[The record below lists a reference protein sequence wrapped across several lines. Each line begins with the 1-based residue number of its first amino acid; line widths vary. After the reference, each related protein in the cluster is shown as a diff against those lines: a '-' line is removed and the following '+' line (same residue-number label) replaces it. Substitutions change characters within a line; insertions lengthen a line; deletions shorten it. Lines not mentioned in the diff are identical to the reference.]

1 MLHLGRLRN
10 RSLGHGLGSSCL
22 GRSRINGRGFGP
34 EPESSRRGRVV
45 HHVWMVSWSI
55 SYVSMVV
62 GYGRGSYRHA
72 VDLVFELTCMYRNQ
86 AVGVRT

>member
-22 GRSRINGRGFGP
+22 GRSCINGRGFGP

-45 HHVWMVSWSI
+45 HQTMVSLSI

-62 GYGRGSYRHA
+62 GYGRGSSRHA

-86 AVGVRT
+86 VVGVRT